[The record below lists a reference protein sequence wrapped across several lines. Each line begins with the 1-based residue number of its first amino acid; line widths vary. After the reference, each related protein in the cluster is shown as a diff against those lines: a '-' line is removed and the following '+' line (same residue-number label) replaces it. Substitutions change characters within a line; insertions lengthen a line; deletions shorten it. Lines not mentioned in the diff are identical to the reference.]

1 MPATTTLRRGVA
13 LLFSVAS
20 GLAVANVYYSQ
31 PLLDVI
37 ADDLEMCH
45 ATVGIIGTV
54 TQIGYGAGLLLV
66 VPLGDLLN
74 RRRLIVGQML
84 FSVLAL
90 VAVAFAPTETLLL
103 AAFSAVGVLAVVTQV
118 LVAYSASMADPAER
132 GRVVGIVTSGIIVG
146 ILLARTVSGTLA
158 DIAGWRSVYV
168 VSALATLVMA
178 GLLHNVLPRQPQ
190 RRERISYPRL
200 IGSTFK
206 LFAEVPVLRTR
217 ATLVLLIFM
226 AFTVLATPMALPLS
240 APPFSLSTTEIGLFG
255 LAGAAGALGASR
267 AGRLSDRGH
276 AQRVTGIGLG
286 MMLISWIPIAFLPH
300 SLWGLVIGLIAV
312 DFGLQ
317 SVHVA
322 SQSLLYRTR
331 PKAQS
336 RLAAGYMV
344 FYSIGSAVGAISST
358 VVYAQAGWSGVC
370 ALGAAISLTAF
381 AFWVIT
387 CRKSPLGKGADT
399 CRPVRPVR
407 QHRSNKAG

>member
-1 MPATTTLRRGVA
+1 MLTSTTLRRGVA

-37 ADDLEMCH
+37 AADLGMSH
-45 ATVGIIGTV
+45 ATVGIIGTA

-66 VPLGDLLN
+66 VPLGDLVN

-84 FSVLAL
+84 LSVLAL
-90 VAVAFAPTETLLL
+90 VLVALAPTETLLL
-103 AAFSAVGVLAVVTQV
+103 AAFTAVGVLAVVTQV
-118 LVAYSASMADPAER
+118 LVAYSASMADPGDR
-132 GRVVGIVTSGIIVG
+132 GRVVGIVTSGIIIG

-158 DIAGWRSVYV
+158 DIAGWRSVYL
-168 VSALATLVMA
+168 VSAVATLVMA
-178 GLLHNVLPRQPQ
+178 GLLFNVLPRQPLL
-190 RRERISYPRL
+190 RERISYPRL
-200 IGSTFK
+200 IRSTFR

-226 AFTVLATPMALPLS
+226 AFTVLATPMVLPLS

-276 AQRVTGIGLG
+276 AERVTGIGLG
-286 MMLISWIPIAFLPH
+286 LMLLAWIPIAFMPH
-300 SLWGLVIGLIAV
+300 SLWGLIIGLVAV

-322 SQSLLYRTR
+322 NQSLVYRTR
-331 PKAQS
+331 PEAQS
-336 RLAAGYMV
+336 RLTAGYMV
-344 FYSIGSAVGAISST
+344 FYSIGSAAGAIGST
-358 VVYAQAGWSGVC
+358 VVYAHAGWGGVC
-370 ALGAAISLTAF
+370 ILGAAISLTAF
-381 AFWVIT
+381 VFWAFKV
-387 CRKSPLGKGADT
+387 
-399 CRPVRPVR
+399 
-407 QHRSNKAG
+407 KA

>member
-1 MPATTTLRRGVA
+1 MPASTIPRRGVA

-37 ADDLEMCH
+37 ADDLDMSH
-45 ATVGIIGTV
+45 ATVGIVGTV

-66 VPLGDLLN
+66 VPLGDLVN

-84 FSVLAL
+84 LSVLAL
-90 VAVAFAPTETLLL
+90 VAVASAPTETLLL
-103 AAFSAVGVLAVVTQV
+103 AAFTAVGVLAVVTQV
-118 LVAYSASMADPAER
+118 LVAYSASMADPAGR
-132 GRVVGIVTSGIIVG
+132 GRVVGIVTSGIIIG

-178 GLLHNVLPRQPQ
+178 GLLYKVLPRRSEP
-190 RRERISYPRL
+190 RERISYSRL
-200 IGSTFK
+200 IVSTFK
-206 LFAEVPVLRTR
+206 LFAEVPLLRTR

-226 AFTVLATPMALPLS
+226 AFTVLATPMVLPLS

-255 LAGAAGALGASR
+255 LAGAAGAFGASR

-276 AQRVTGIGLG
+276 AERITGIGLG
-286 MMLISWIPIAFLPH
+286 MMLLSWIPIALLPH
-300 SLWGLVIGLIAV
+300 SLWGLIIGLIAV

-322 SQSLLYRTR
+322 NQSLLYRTR
-331 PKAQS
+331 PEAQS
-336 RLAAGYMV
+336 RLTAGYMV
-344 FYSIGSAVGAISST
+344 FYSIGSAAGAISST
-358 VVYAQAGWSGVC
+358 VVYAQAGWGGVC
-370 ALGAAISLTAF
+370 ALGAAVSLTAF
-381 AFWVIT
+381 VFWVAT
-387 CRKSPLGKGADT
+387 R
-399 CRPVRPVR
+399 R
-407 QHRSNKAG
+407 RSQPRVGV